1 MIKIRLKLRL
11 FILAIFC
18 VFLRNLN
25 AQSTSP
31 NNNWI
36 PGNKYLGYWNNGVNP
51 LFFKTNNLTRI
62 RLNGNQIYNYNGTP
76 INVSGFFGIG
86 LNNYFANNTPLTML
100 HLEGSNNTPFTFGQ
114 YRGWMKTGLFMRE
127 NSDAMYVGL
136 KTESG
141 TNRSDIRTYEPK
153 ISIISTSK
161 TSAILI

>member
-1 MIKIRLKLRL
+1 MKFKYTNEIIAVV
-11 FILAIFC
+11 LAIFL
-18 VFLRNLN
+18 VN
-25 AQSTSP
+25 AKGFSQSTG
-31 NNNWI
+31 NNTY
-36 PGNKYLGYWNNGVNP
+36 GSTKFLGWNATNGVNP